1 LLNASYC
8 PVPDRG
14 TDCGLPPPVSVIVND
29 PVSVPAV
36 VGVKVTL
43 MVQVPFG
50 PTEVQLF
57 VSAKEDASVPVIA
70 TFDTVIVPEP
80 LTFENVMVCGLLVV
94 PTVCAANVKLAGV
107 SLTAVA
113 TPFSATVC
121 GLLPALSV
129 TLRFA
134 VRVLILVGLKATL
147 IVQLEFAAS
156 VVPQVV
162 VSVKSF
168 GSVPVKPMLEMVT
181 AVEFGLLNVT
191 GCEGLEVAN
200 SCVPKVRDAGAIVR
214 LTPPAAPVPV
224 SATDCAPPPPLSFN
238 VTAAVSV
245 PVVDGVKVTEIVQLE
260 FAAKEL
266 PQVFVCAKSDSSVP
280 VMEIPLLGIVMA
292 SGAKLVSVMV

>member
-1 LLNASYC
+1 M
-8 PVPDRG
+8 
-14 TDCGLPPPVSVIVND
+14 SVIVSD
-29 PVSVPAV
+29 PASVPEV

-57 VSAKEDASVPVIA
+57 VSAKEVASVPVIA

-80 LTFENVMVCGLLVV
+80 LTFENVTVCGLLVV

-113 TPFSATVC
+113 TPFSETVC

-129 TLRFA
+129 TVRVA

-162 VSVKSF
+162 VSGKSF
-168 GSVPVKPMLEMVT
+168 GSVPVKLMLEMVT
-181 AVEFGLLNVT
+181 AVEDGLLNVT
-191 GCEGLEVAN
+191 GCDGLEVAN
-200 SCVPKVRDAGAIVR
+200 SCVAKVREAGAIVK

-224 SATDCAPPPPLSFN
+224 SGTDCAPPPPLSFN
-238 VTAAVSV
+238 VSAAVRV
-245 PVVDGVKVTEIVQLE
+245 PVVDGVNVTEIVQLE
-260 FAAKEL
+260 LAARDD
-266 PQVFVCAKSDSSVP
+266 PQLFV
-280 VMEIPLLGIVMA
+280 
-292 SGAKLVSVMV
+292 